1 VAKSKGKA
9 KAIRCYCGTKIRPG
23 DKRCKNPRCGR
34 VTKAGFNAGL
44 RKAVAAAPGPSFTGK
59 SAQAAT
65 AWCPVGHPNR
75 PGGNCC
81 TTCGQAMPGVLV
93 PPMGL
98 VGKSAFATEYWRREL
113 GNSPDPGLRE
123 LVQKMLYPE
132 GGS

>member
-9 KAIRCYCGTKIRPG
+9 IRCYCGGKIRPG
-23 DKRCKNPRCGR
+23 DKRCARCHR
-34 VTKAGFNAGL
+34 VTKAGFDAGL
-44 RKAVAAAPGPSFTGK
+44 RKAVAAAPGPSFIGK
-59 SAQAAT
+59 ASAGAGV
-65 AWCPVGHPNR
+65 AWCARGHPNR

-98 VGKSAFATEYWRREL
+98 VGKSAFATQFWQREL

-123 LVQKMLYPE
+123 LVQKMLYE
-132 GGS
+132 GGRG